1 MTMQK
6 RFIAGAVCPRC
17 GEMDK
22 LLSYSNDEGT
32 YKECV
37 ACGFEEKQAVQVALD
52 ELDTRVNH
60 MPTGDSAGEDNAVQ
74 VVQLVDL
81 PKK

>member
-1 MTMQK
+1 MTVKK

-22 LLSYSNDEGT
+22 LLSYTNDEGV

-37 ACGFEEKQAVQVALD
+37 ACDFVEKQAVQVELN
-52 ELDTRVNH
+52 ELDTRVNN
-60 MPTGDSAGEDNAVQ
+60 MPGTEEEEAVQ
-74 VVQLVDL
+74 IVQMIDL